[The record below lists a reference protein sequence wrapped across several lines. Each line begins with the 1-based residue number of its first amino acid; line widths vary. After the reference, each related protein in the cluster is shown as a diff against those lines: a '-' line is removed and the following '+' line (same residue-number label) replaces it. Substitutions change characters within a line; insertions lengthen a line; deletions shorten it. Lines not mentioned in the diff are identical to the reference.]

1 MLGHLHDVVRL
12 LRGKGVHLGDLTS
25 VLATRYKDRP
35 ALETLDAVSSYAQV
49 ETTVGQLAAA
59 HRAAGVGDGDVVLIV
74 IDNRPEIL
82 FQAIAL
88 ARAGAVAAPVNA
100 RLSSHEVAAVAD
112 ASGATAALVDPHMTA
127 ALADEE
133 GLGDLRWIVTAA
145 QEDGTDTDVD
155 AFDLRGWLAANADAR
170 LGPSEVDPSETVM
183 LLATSGTTGVPK
195 AARLTSRGL
204 LSALGRL
211 AVAPVG
217 HRVGLRGGRDMAIA
231 ALPLTHV
238 MGFSVAL
245 ATLCAGIPLLHL
257 GRFDPE
263 TVLDVIEERRPN
275 VFVGVPTMYA
285 DLESAGASDRDL
297 SSIQLWA
304 SSADVMP
311 EERARRFQSYGA
323 AAIVAGRPVGTA
335 AFADLF
341 GMVELSG
348 PAALRV
354 YPPSLFG
361 PVPVPPVNVVL
372 PGVEVRAVD
381 DEGRDLGWNEVGV
394 LQFRGPNVLQGY
406 AGDHGDAGP
415 DAQGWFG
422 SGDLGRVWPGGMFT
436 FAGRRHDRLKVGGFS
451 VFPAEVETD
460 LREHPDVRDVAVVG
474 LPDERQGEVPVALV
488 VPEGDGFDGGSFLEW
503 AERRVAGYRRPR
515 RVFVVDGLPRGN
527 HGKVDRAAA
536 TGMAEE
542 RATEAGQDR

>member
-1 MLGHLHDVVRL
+1 MLGHLHDVIRL
-12 LRGKGVHLGDLTS
+12 LRGRGVHLGDLTD

-35 ALETLDAVSSYAQV
+35 ALETVDAVSSYAQV

-59 HRAAGVGDGDVVLIV
+59 HRAAGIENGDVVLVV

-82 FQAIAL
+82 FHALAL

-100 RLSSHEVAAVAD
+100 RLSPHEVAAVAEAAD
-112 ASGATAALVDPHMTA
+112 ATGLLVDPHLLPDLRDA
-127 ALADEE
+127 EPLE
-133 GLGDLRWIVTAA
+133 DLRWLVTAA
-145 QEDGTDTDVD
+145 DDDQPPDV
-155 AFDLRGWLAANADAR
+155 FDLRAWLTANPGERRGPVGGDPDA
-170 LGPSEVDPSETVM
+170 TVM
-183 LLATSGTTGVPK
+183 LLATSGTTGRPK

-217 HRVGLRGGRDMAIA
+217 HRIGVRGGRDLAIA

-245 ATLCAGIPLLHL
+245 GTLCTGVPLLHL
-257 GRFDPE
+257 DRFDAP

-275 VFVGVPTMYA
+275 MFVGVPTMYA
-285 DLESAGASDRDL
+285 DLESAGAADRDL
-297 SSIQLWA
+297 TSIQLWV

-311 EERARRFQSYGA
+311 VERARRFQSYGA
-323 AAIVAGRPVGTA
+323 AAKVVGKPVGTA

-348 PAALRV
+348 AAALRV
-354 YPPSLFG
+354 YPPSLVK
-361 PVPVPPVNVVL
+361 PVPVPSVSVVL
-372 PGVEVRAVD
+372 PGVEIRAVD
-381 DEGRDLGWNEVGV
+381 DEGEELGWGEVGV

-415 DAQGWFG
+415 DREGWFG
-422 SGDLGRVWPGGMFT
+422 AGDLGRVWPGGILQ

-451 VFPAEVETD
+451 VFPAEVENE
-460 LREHPDVRDVAVVG
+460 LREHPGVEDVAVVG

-488 VPEGDGFDGGSFLEW
+488 VPSGQGFDTAAFLAW
-503 AERRVAGYRRPR
+503 AEDEVVGYRRPR
-515 RVFVVDGLPRGN
+515 RAFVVDGLPRGN
-527 HGKVDRAAA
+527 HGKIDRATA
-536 TGMAEE
+536 TEIAQEH
-542 RATEAGQDR
+542 ATEAAGQDA

>member
-59 HRAAGVGDGDVVLIV
+59 HRAAGIGDGDVVLVV

-82 FQAIAL
+82 FQSVAL

-100 RLSSHEVAAVAD
+100 RLSPREVAAVAD
-112 ASGATAALVDPHMTA
+112 ASGATAALVDPQMLG

-133 GLGDLRWIVTAA
+133 DLADLRWIVTAVSDA
-145 QEDGTDTDVD
+145 EGESDVE
-155 AFDLRGWLAANADAR
+155 AFDLRGWLTANPGAR
-170 LGPSEVDPSETVM
+170 LGPSDADPSRTVM

-245 ATLCAGIPLLHL
+245 ATLCAGVPLLHL
-257 GRFDPE
+257 GRFEPE
-263 TVLDVIEERRPN
+263 TVLDVIEDRRPN

-285 DLESAGASDRDL
+285 DLESAGAAERDL

-323 AAIVAGRPVGTA
+323 AATVAGRPVGTA

-354 YPPSLFG
+354 YPPSVVG
-361 PVPVPPVNVVL
+361 PVPVPPVNLVL

-381 DEGRDLGWNEVGV
+381 EDGRDLGWGDVGV

-406 AGDHGDAGP
+406 AGDHDDAGP
-415 DAQGWFG
+415 DREGWFG

-451 VFPAEVETD
+451 VFPAEVEGE
-460 LREHPDVRDVAVVG
+460 LRDHPEVRDVAVVG
-474 LPDERQGEVPVALV
+474 LPDERQGQVPVALV
-488 VPEGDGFDGGSFLEW
+488 IPEADGLEDGPFLRWVE
-503 AERRVAGYRRPR
+503 ERVAGYRRPR
-515 RVFVVDGLPRGN
+515 QVFVVDGLPRGN
-527 HGKVDRAAA
+527 HGKIDRAAA
-536 TGMAEE
+536 TRMAEE
-542 RATEAGQDR
+542 RAAETGDG

>member
-35 ALETLDAVSSYAQV
+35 ALETPDAVSSYAQV

-59 HRAAGVGDGDVVLIV
+59 HRAAGIGEGDVVLIV

-82 FQAIAL
+82 FQSVAL

-100 RLSSHEVAAVAD
+100 RLSPREVAAVAD
-112 ASGATAALVDPHMTA
+112 ASGATAALVDPQMVGP
-127 ALADEE
+127 LADGE
-133 GLGDLRWIVTAA
+133 GLADLRWIVTAA
-145 QEDGTDTDVD
+145 SEDDGETDVEG
-155 AFDLRGWLAANADAR
+155 FDLRGWLTANPGAR
-170 LGPSEVDPSETVM
+170 LGPSDADPSRTVM

-257 GRFDPE
+257 GLFEPE
-263 TVLDVIEERRPN
+263 TVLDVIEDRRPN

-285 DLESAGASDRDL
+285 DLESSGAATRDL

-323 AAIVAGRPVGTA
+323 AATVAGRPVGTA

-354 YPPSLFG
+354 YPPSLG
-361 PVPVPPVNVVL
+361 VPVPVPPVNIVL

-381 DEGRDLGWNEVGV
+381 EDGRDLGWGEVGV

-406 AGDHGDAGP
+406 AGDHDDAGP
-415 DAQGWFG
+415 GPEGWFG

-451 VFPAEVETD
+451 VFPAEVESE
-460 LREHPDVRDVAVVG
+460 LRDHPDVRDVAVVG

-488 VPEGDGFDGGSFLEW
+488 IPEADRFEGGPFLQW
-503 AERRVAGYRRPR
+503 AEKRVAGYRRPR

-536 TGMAEE
+536 TRIAEE
-542 RATEAGQDR
+542 RASASEGE

>member
-12 LRGKGVHLGDLTS
+12 LRGKGVHLGGLTS

-35 ALETLDAVSSYAQV
+35 ALETVDAVSSYAQV

-59 HRAAGVGDGDVVLIV
+59 HRAAGIGAGDVVLIV

-100 RLSSHEVAAVAD
+100 RLSPREVAAVAG
-112 ASGATAALVDPHMTA
+112 ASGATAVLVDPQMTG
-127 ALADEE
+127 ALADDG
-133 GLGDLRWIVTAA
+133 GLGDLRWIVTATHDH
-145 QEDGTDTDVD
+145 DGDVDVD
-155 AFDLRGWLAANADAR
+155 AFDLRAWLTANPGER
-170 LGPSEVDPSETVM
+170 LGPSDADPSETVM
-183 LLATSGTTGVPK
+183 LLATSGTTGTPK

-245 ATLCAGIPLLHL
+245 ATLCAGVPLLHL
-257 GRFDPE
+257 GRFDPG

-285 DLESAGASDRDL
+285 DLETAGAADRDL

-311 EERARRFQSYGA
+311 EERARRFQRYGA
-323 AAIVAGRPVGTA
+323 AATVAGRPVGTA

-354 YPPSLFG
+354 YPPSPVG
-361 PVPVPPVNVVL
+361 PVPVPPVNIVL
-372 PGVEVRAVD
+372 PGIEVRAVD
-381 DEGRDLGWNEVGV
+381 EDGRDLGWGEVGV

-406 AGDHGDAGP
+406 AGDHDDAGP
-415 DAQGWFG
+415 DPEGWFG

-436 FAGRRHDRLKVGGFS
+436 FAGRGHDRLKVGGFS
-451 VFPAEVETD
+451 VFPAEVESE
-460 LREHPDVRDVAVVG
+460 LRDHPDVRDVAVVG

-488 VPEGDGFDGGSFLEW
+488 VPEVDSFEDGPFLEW
-503 AERRVAGYRRPR
+503 AQKRVAGYRRPR
-515 RVFVVDGLPRGN
+515 RVFVVDGLPRAN
-527 HGKVDRAAA
+527 HGKVDRAA
-536 TGMAEE
+536 TTRIAEE
-542 RATEAGQDR
+542 RASEAGGE